1 MHRWAAALAAACA
14 ADHGIVVEDKVYS
27 LAVHYRHARNRREAR
42 ARILEMRSN
51 TLEGARWLNGTL
63 AISVLPASGLH
74 KGTALQSAR
83 KALGCDCALYVGDD
97 GTDED
102 AFASD
107 TPERLIAVLVGRA
120 ARSHAPY
127 RLHHQSDVDEFLRV
141 LIGLRAT
148 GYGPRA

>member
-1 MHRWAAALAAACA
+1 M
-14 ADHGIVVEDKVYS
+14 K
-27 LAVHYRHARNRREAR
+27 
-42 ARILEMRSN
+42 
-51 TLEGARWLNGTL
+51 TLDGARWLNGTM

-107 TPERLIAVLVGRA
+107 TPSA
-120 ARSHAPY
+120 
-127 RLHHQSDVDEFLRV
+127 
-141 LIGLRAT
+141 
-148 GYGPRA
+148 